1 MLWGLGPDSGLCSR
15 LCPAATRV
23 FWIEA
28 PDFEAQMSPQWR
40 ADIPPAWTRVDP
52 ERGLDLSRTTR
63 TLTYTPN
70 ARLFP
75 SFWQPLAAR
84 LRTTRTSP
92 RTKTIWLPGP
102 DHALVAPE
110 LARAALGLGFSPRRL
125 PSILDATDLIHH
137 LERETPALFLSV
149 NFHGLDPHGENQA
162 LLEAAGVPIVAWCVD
177 NPFHVLSFQKNQL
190 WKRLI
195 LAVTD
200 DWFVPLLRE
209 LGARPVHLPLAT
221 DPEVFAP
228 SAICPH
234 GRDLLFVGRSRFPDR
249 DAFFAASAV
258 PEALLQAA
266 HRLPGRRAHFGWWRE
281 QLGGPLWPGQTVR
294 NMGLGAELASAAW
307 RVENLRALAQTED
320 LTIVGDTAWAGLVP
334 AARLHPPVDY
344 YAGLARAYRQA
355 SFCLN
360 LTSLLL
366 PHGLTQ
372 RHFDVWAGGGFLLT
386 DATPGLDIFP
396 PELTRAVRFDSPAQ
410 ARALLRDLAAHP
422 DRKDD
427 LRRAWQEHILTA
439 HTYAN
444 RLEQILT
451 ECRIAAA

>member
-1 MLWGLGPDSGLCSR
+1 MLWGLGPDISACVA
-15 LCPAATRV
+15 LCPPATRV

-40 ADIPPAWTRVDP
+40 TGIPPHWIRVDP
-52 ERGLDLSRTTR
+52 ERALDLSRTAR
-63 TLTYTPN
+63 TLFYTPN
-70 ARLFP
+70 VRLFP

-84 LRTTRTSP
+84 LRMTRSSP
-92 RTKTIWLPGP
+92 RTKAIWLPGP

-125 PSILDATDLIHH
+125 PSTLDATDLIHH
-137 LERETPALFLSV
+137 LERETPALFLSI

-190 WKRLI
+190 WKRLM

-200 DWFVPLLRE
+200 DWFVPPLHE
-209 LGARPVHLPLAT
+209 LGARVIHLPLAT
-221 DPEVFAP
+221 DPEVFGP

-249 DAFFAASAV
+249 DAFFAASSA
-258 PEALLQAA
+258 PATLLQAA
-266 HRLPGRRAHFGWWRE
+266 RRLSGRQAHFGWWRD
-281 QLGGPLWPGQTVR
+281 QLSGQLWPGQEVR

-307 RVENLRALAQTED
+307 RIENLRTLSKTDE
-320 LTIVGDTAWAGLVP
+320 LTIVGDTAWAELVP

-344 YAGLARAYRQA
+344 YAGLAEAYRQA

-372 RHFDVWAGGGFLLT
+372 RHFDVWACGGFLLT

-396 PELTRAVRFDSPAQ
+396 PELTQTVRFDSPAQ
-410 ARALLRDLAAHP
+410 ASALIRRLAADP
-422 DRKDD
+422 ARKDE
-427 LRRAWQEHILTA
+427 LRKTWQDHILA
-439 HTYAN
+439 EHTYEN
-444 RLEQILT
+444 RLKRLLAFSQAT
-451 ECRIAAA
+451 P